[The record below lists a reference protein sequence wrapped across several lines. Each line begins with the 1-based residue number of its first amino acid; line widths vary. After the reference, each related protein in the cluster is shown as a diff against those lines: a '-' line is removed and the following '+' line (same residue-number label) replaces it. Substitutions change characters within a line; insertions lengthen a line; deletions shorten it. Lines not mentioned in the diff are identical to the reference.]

1 MATCIGSTPFE
12 DLERGA
18 QFIGEELVL
27 AAWEAPRA
35 VELFVEKSM
44 IDDLCDEDI
53 M

>member
-1 MATCIGSTPFE
+1 MFCCTCFAACGRE
-12 DLERGA
+12 GA

-44 IDDLCDEDI
+44 IDDLCDEDH